1 MPQISPIALV
11 QVKVGNTPEN
21 LPNEIVQII
30 HSFYRADKITKKA
43 YNNIIN
49 SKKLWYNVDTIY
61 LNSEIS

>member
-11 QVKVGNTPEN
+11 QVKAGNTPEN
-21 LPNEIVQII
+21 LLNEIVQII
-30 HSFYRADKITKKA
+30 HSFYQADQITKKVC
-43 YNNIIN
+43 NNIMN

>member
-11 QVKVGNTPEN
+11 QVKAGNTPEN

-30 HSFYRADKITKKA
+30 HSFYRADQITKKA

-49 SKKLWYNVDTIY
+49 SKKL
-61 LNSEIS
+61 